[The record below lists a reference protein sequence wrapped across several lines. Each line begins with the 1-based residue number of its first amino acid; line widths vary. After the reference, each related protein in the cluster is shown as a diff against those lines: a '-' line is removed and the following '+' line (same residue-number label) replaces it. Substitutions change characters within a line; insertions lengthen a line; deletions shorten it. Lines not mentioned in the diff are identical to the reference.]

1 MLPVAWVGAAL
12 TALVV
17 WLGLV
22 TPFDHPTRTQV
33 DNALLLLGV
42 LGLLNTLLLV
52 RTRLVS
58 TGTAMRVALAC
69 YAVVSAAAVGIADF
83 GSSRAIG
90 WAIKAVGAV
99 VLLFTLRDLAMAG
112 DG

>member
-1 MLPVAWVGAAL
+1 MLPLAWIGAAL

-33 DNALLLLGV
+33 DNALLLLGA
-42 LGLLNTLLLV
+42 LGLLNALLLA
-52 RTRLVS
+52 RTRLIS
-58 TGTAMRVALAC
+58 TGTTMRVALAC
-69 YAVVSAAAVGIADF
+69 YAVLSGAAVGLADF
-83 GSSRAIG
+83 GSSRTAG
-90 WAIKAVGAV
+90 WVIKAVGAM
-99 VLLFTLRDLAMAG
+99 VLVFTLRDLATAD

>member
-1 MLPVAWVGAAL
+1 MLPLAWVGAAL
-12 TALVV
+12 AALVV

-33 DNALLLLGV
+33 DNALLLLGA

-58 TGTAMRVALAC
+58 TGTALRVALAC
-69 YAVVSAAAVGIADF
+69 YALLSAAAVGLADF
-83 GSSRAIG
+83 GSSRTAG
-90 WAIKAVGAV
+90 WVIKAVGAV
-99 VLLFTLRDLAMAG
+99 VLLFTLRELATAG

>member
-1 MLPVAWVGAAL
+1 MLPLAWIGAAL

-17 WLGLV
+17 GLGPV

-33 DNALLLLGV
+33 DNALLLLGA

-52 RTRLVS
+52 RTRLIS

-69 YAVVSAAAVGIADF
+69 YAGLSGVAVGLADF
-83 GSSRAIG
+83 GSSRTAG
-90 WAIKAVGAV
+90 WVIKAVGAM
-99 VLLFTLRDLAMAG
+99 VLVFTLRNLATAG